1 MSFIHV
7 KLGQYLMDTVKGE
20 LPSRPV
26 LLLWGL
32 EGCYGLGLPE
42 LAADELEEPKEGIHL
57 HTSDK
62 DASDTSKASIIDVSG
77 AEQIRHVNA
86 FRDILT
92 RNINVTTD
100 ALTKPRGR
108 RGRRFP
114 ADTHL

>member
-1 MSFIHV
+1 
-7 KLGQYLMDTVKGE
+7 MDTVKGE

-32 EGCYGLGLPE
+32 EGCYGLRLPE

-77 AEQIRHVNA
+77 AEQI
-86 FRDILT
+86 LT

-108 RGRRFP
+108 QGRRFP